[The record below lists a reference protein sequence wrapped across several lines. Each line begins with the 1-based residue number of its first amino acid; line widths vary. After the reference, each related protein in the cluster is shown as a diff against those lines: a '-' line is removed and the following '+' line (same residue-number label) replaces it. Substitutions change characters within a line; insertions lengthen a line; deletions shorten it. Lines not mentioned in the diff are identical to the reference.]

1 MKHELSGK
9 TLKESADMIR
19 STADNHGENHRE
31 QGSVCPR
38 IKLPR
43 FKARLYHF
51 VAVWLGELN

>member
-1 MKHELSGK
+1 MMKHELSGK

-51 VAVWLGELN
+51 VAV